1 MQNVVAFRPVSSQ
14 AVSMFGHAR
23 DAGEPT
29 PQSVPEHHTDEE
41 FITLLD
47 SYRGSGGLARSQEMF
62 VMFGLHARSNVVT
75 LAQWIGRRNV
85 ISFDWNSK
93 IWLPLFQFNR
103 SEMTLQP
110 QPGLGQVLAELGA
123 VFDCW
128 EIAHW
133 FAQPNAWIADRTP
146 ADTLKR
152 DVLAVLN
159 AARADRFIAA
169 G

>member
-1 MQNVVAFRPVSSQ
+1 MQNVVAFMPVSSQ
-14 AVSMFGHAR
+14 AVPIVWHAR
-23 DAGEPT
+23 DAGDPT
-29 PQSVPEHHTDEE
+29 HQLVPEHHTDEE

-47 SYRGSGGLARSQEMF
+47 SYRDSGGLARSQELF
-62 VMFGLHARSNVVT
+62 TTFGLGTRSNVAT
-75 LAQWIGRRNV
+75 LAQWIGQRHV
-85 ISFDWNSK
+85 ISFNWSSK
-93 IWLPLFQFNR
+93 TWLPLFQFNR
-103 SEMTLQP
+103 SEMALQP
-110 QPGLGQVLAELGA
+110 QPGLSQVLSELSA

-133 FAQPNAWIADRTP
+133 FAQPNSWIADRTP

-152 DVLAVLN
+152 DVCAVLL

>member
-1 MQNVVAFRPVSSQ
+1 MQNVVASRPAPSQ
-14 AVSMFGHAR
+14 DTSMGGHPPAVGR
-23 DAGEPT
+23 PT
-29 PQSVPEHHTDEE
+29 CQPAPEYHTDEE

-47 SYRGSGGLARSQEMF
+47 SCRGSGGLARSQELF
-62 VMFGLHARSNVVT
+62 VMFGLHARSNVAT
-75 LAQWIGRRNV
+75 LARWIGQRNV

-103 SEMTLQP
+103 CNVTLQP
-110 QPGLGQVLAELGA
+110 QPGLSQVLSELGA
-123 VFDCW
+123 VFDSW

-133 FAQPNAWIADRTP
+133 FAQPNAWISDRTP

-152 DVLAVLN
+152 DVSTVLH

>member
-1 MQNVVAFRPVSSQ
+1 MQNVVAFMPVSSQ
-14 AVSMFGHAR
+14 AVPIVWHAR
-23 DAGEPT
+23 DAGDPT
-29 PQSVPEHHTDEE
+29 HQLVPEHHTDEE

-47 SYRGSGGLARSQEMF
+47 SYRDSGGLARSQELF
-62 VMFGLHARSNVVT
+62 VMFGLYAHSNVAM
-75 LAQWIGRRNV
+75 LAQWIGRRHV
-85 ISFDWNSK
+85 ISFDWDSK

-110 QPGLGQVLAELGA
+110 QPGLSQVLTELGA

-133 FAQPNAWIADRTP
+133 FTQPNAWIEDQTP
-146 ADTLKR
+146 VATLKR
-152 DVLAVLN
+152 DVFAVLN